1 MAYLENDFIS
11 PIIYTW
17 QWLTYKMT
25 SLAQLIYTRPLLTKK
40 TTSLAQLFIDDH
52 GLLRKRL
59 H

>member
-11 PIIYTW
+11 PIILYMT
-17 QWLTYKMT
+17 T
-25 SLAQLIYTRPLLTKK
+25 SLALTDQK